1 MKIKQGDI
9 FWIDFG
15 EPQGSAPGY
24 RDPCIV
30 IQNNV
35 FNESRIASVVVC
47 ALTSNL
53 KRVHA
58 PGNVIIRKGEGNLTK
73 DSVVNISQIAT
84 VDKTDLVEKI
94 GSLSILKIADIIDG
108 VKLLIEPREVF

>member
-1 MKIKQGDI
+1 LDIKQGDI

-15 EPQGSAPGY
+15 EPKGSAPGY
-24 RDPCIV
+24 RHPCVV
-30 IQNNV
+30 IQNNI
-35 FNESRIASVVVC
+35 FNESKIASVVVC

-53 KRVHA
+53 KRVKA
-58 PGNVIIRKGEGNLTK
+58 PGNVLIRKGEGNLSK
-73 DSVVNISQIAT
+73 DSVVNISQIVT

-94 GSLSILKIADIIDG
+94 GSLSTMKIADIIDG

>member
-1 MKIKQGDI
+1 LDIKQGDI

-15 EPQGSAPGY
+15 EPKGSAPGY
-24 RDPCIV
+24 RHPCVV

-35 FNESRIASVVVC
+35 FNESKIASVVVC

-53 KRVHA
+53 KRVKA
-58 PGNVIIRKGEGNLTK
+58 PGNVLIRKGESNLSK
-73 DSVVNISQIAT
+73 DSVVNISQVVT

-94 GSLSILKIADIIDG
+94 GSLSTMKIADIIDG
-108 VKLLIEPREVF
+108 IKLLIEPREVF

>member
-1 MKIKQGDI
+1 M
-9 FWIDFG
+9 
-15 EPQGSAPGY
+15 
-24 RDPCIV
+24 
-30 IQNNV
+30 
-35 FNESRIASVVVC
+35 FNDSKIASVVVC

-53 KRVHA
+53 KRVKA
-58 PGNVIIRKGEGNLTK
+58 PGNVLIRKGEGNLTK
-73 DSVVNISQIAT
+73 DSVVNISQIVT

>member
-1 MKIKQGDI
+1 MNLKQGDI

-15 EPQGSAPGY
+15 EPKGSAPGY
-24 RDPCIV
+24 RHPCVV

-35 FNESRIASVVVC
+35 FNESKITSVVVC

-53 KRVHA
+53 KRIKA
-58 PGNVIIRKGEGNLTK
+58 PGNVLIRKGEGNLTK

-94 GSLSILKIADIIDG
+94 GSLSKLKIADIIDG